1 VIRLQLDMAFSF
13 HRLARDSP
21 WAAELV
27 AAGVGLLLGVTLMP
41 VLIFYAGVA
50 ALGRFDGASLGH
62 LYASLFTGLSEASIA
77 SWVVFLG
84 PYGLYLLFRA
94 LRSWWRASASL
105 G

>member
-1 VIRLQLDMAFSF
+1 LGMALNLAQLAEE
-13 HRLARDSP
+13 RP

-27 AAGVGLLLGVTLMP
+27 VAGIGLLAGVTLLP

-50 ALGRFDGASLGH
+50 ALGRFDGASLGR
-62 LYASLFTGLSEASIA
+62 LYSSLFEGLREASIA

-94 LRSWWRASASL
+94 LRAWWRASARL
-105 G
+105 N

>member
-1 VIRLQLDMAFSF
+1 MAL
-13 HRLARDSP
+13 RLAQLAEERP

-27 AAGVGLLLGVTLMP
+27 VAGVGLLLGVALMP

-50 ALGRFDGASLGH
+50 TLGRFEGASLGH
-62 LYASLFTGLSEASIA
+62 LYSSLFEGLREASLA

-94 LRSWWRASASL
+94 LRAWWRASAPD
-105 G
+105 